1 MLMLLTPFV
10 WVVDVSSCGGNGPV
24 QTELTG
30 LALLGKFDL
39 EWTSLVLLSMAF
51 TVLTPFMALKVTRAA
66 WESCVH
72 VLGLVA
78 TGFFVWLGHMTM
90 FFTLFTDRS
99 PYGVGV
105 LVLALLLALLIDAG
119 ARGSS
124 SACSSGAE
132 LPSGLLEQIFE
143 VLLLR
148 FTGAQ
153 LISDALTLELDRA
166 VTPQVSGLGRFVLRN
181 GRQWADAFDA
191 TVFAVAGRHVATLLR
206 SSPRR

>member
-1 MLMLLTPFV
+1 MTTRRSVRYPWARGGLSGLLMLLTPFV

-105 LVLALLLALLIDAG
+105 LVLAVLLALLIDAG
-119 ARGSS
+119 ARLVFSV
-124 SACSSGAE
+124 
-132 LPSGLLEQIFE
+132 QQW
-143 VLLLR
+143 R
-148 FTGAQ
+148 
-153 LISDALTLELDRA
+153 RA
-166 VTPQVSGLGRFVLRN
+166 
-181 GRQWADAFDA
+181 
-191 TVFAVAGRHVATLLR
+191 AVRA
-206 SSPRR
+206 S